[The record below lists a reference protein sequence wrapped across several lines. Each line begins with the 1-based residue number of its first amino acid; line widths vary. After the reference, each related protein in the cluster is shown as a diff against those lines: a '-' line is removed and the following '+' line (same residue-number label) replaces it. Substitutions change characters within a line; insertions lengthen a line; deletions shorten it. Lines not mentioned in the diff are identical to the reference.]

1 MPRRFGIDWD
11 SYLSVFH
18 AERPGVA
25 EDVLSRASNGYYSPH
40 RWLARAVSA
49 RAEVV
54 LDIACGSG
62 AMSRELARPG
72 RTVVG
77 VDISA
82 AELALAQSRSA
93 GPWVRGDALRLPI
106 ADESVDAVTSSMGM
120 VVVQPT
126 EQLLMESARVLK
138 PGGMLAFMAP
148 TVLPLLPRDLRTGL
162 QIAQRLRSLPRFP
175 GPLEL
180 TGFAATL
187 RRYGLRKIEDGRELY
202 RVTIRSRAD
211 ADLMVSALYLPATSW
226 RRTADA
232 ISFLAGEVLQHGQ
245 VELAMPMRRVVALK

>member
-11 SYLSVFH
+11 SYLNVFH
-18 AERPGVA
+18 AERAGMA
-25 EDVLSRASNGYYSPH
+25 EDVLSRASNGYHTPY

-49 RAEVV
+49 RAEMV

-62 AMSRELARPG
+62 AMSRELHRPG
-72 RTVVG
+72 RTVIG

-82 AELALAQSRSA
+82 AELALAQSRGP

-106 ADESVDAVTSSMGM
+106 ADETVDAVTSSMGM

-148 TVLPLLPRDLRTGL
+148 TLRPLLPGDLRIGL
-162 QIAQRLRSLPRFP
+162 QLAQRLRSLPRFP

-180 TGFAATL
+180 TDFAATL
-187 RRYGLRKIEDGRELY
+187 RRHGLRKIEDGRERY

-232 ISFLAGEVLQHGQ
+232 ISFLAGEVLQHGP
-245 VELAMPMRRVVALK
+245 VELAVPMRRVVALK